1 MTKTQSIEQEAVST
15 LRMLEKKDPGLKR
28 LLNKAYGYAVFPS
41 VGKASLVV
49 GGSYGKGAVFAKG
62 KFIGYATIGQT
73 TIGVQIGGDTFTE
86 VIVFKDRKDFDNMK
100 RGKLSF
106 AADASA
112 VLIKAG
118 AAAARGF
125 GNGTR
130 AFVYGSGGMLVEAA
144 IGGQKFNFKPAGAG
158 QKEMSR
164 GQEEQDEEQDN
175 QQAEDSAHDE
185 SDEEGEEG
193 EQSDEGEEQGTDL
206 ATRALGAARSTLSGV
221 TNFVKEHP
229 VAAGAIGV
237 GVLAGGTILVMR
249 WINSDQSEDQQDT
262 QDDENDQDEDQSDD
276 QQDDEQMSA
285 DNQDTDSDQDQPDQE
300 EEEQSRSRGNG
311 RRRRYAN
318 T

>member
-1 MTKTQSIEQEAVST
+1 MTTTKSIEQEAVST

-100 RGKLSF
+100 RGKLAF

-112 VLIKAG
+112 VLVKAG

-130 AFVYGSGGMLVEAA
+130 AFVYGSGGMLIEAA

-158 QKEMSR
+158 QKEMGR
-164 GQEEQDEEQDN
+164 GQEEQDEDEN
-175 QQAEDSAHDE
+175 QEPEDSAQGEGEAEEGDE
-185 SDEEGEEG
+185 DDEGDEE
-193 EQSDEGEEQGTDL
+193 GTDL
-206 ATRALGAARSTLSGV
+206 ATRAAGAVRSTWSGV
-221 TNFVKEHP
+221 TDFVKGHP

-249 WINSDQSEDQQDT
+249 WMNSSDQSEDQQDS
-262 QDDENDQDEDQSDD
+262 QDEEGSQE
-276 QQDDEQMSA
+276 DEQQGDEEMSA
-285 DNQDTDSDQDQPDQE
+285 DDQDSDQDQGNE
-300 EEEQSRSRGNG
+300 EEKEAPRSRGNG

-318 T
+318 A

>member
-1 MTKTQSIEQEAVST
+1 MTQTKSIEQEAVST

-100 RGKLSF
+100 RGKLAF

-112 VLIKAG
+112 VLVKAG

-130 AFVYGSGGMLVEAA
+130 A
-144 IGGQKFNFKPAGAG
+144 
-158 QKEMSR
+158 
-164 GQEEQDEEQDN
+164 
-175 QQAEDSAHDE
+175 
-185 SDEEGEEG
+185 
-193 EQSDEGEEQGTDL
+193 
-206 ATRALGAARSTLSGV
+206 
-221 TNFVKEHP
+221 
-229 VAAGAIGV
+229 
-237 GVLAGGTILVMR
+237 
-249 WINSDQSEDQQDT
+249 
-262 QDDENDQDEDQSDD
+262 
-276 QQDDEQMSA
+276 
-285 DNQDTDSDQDQPDQE
+285 
-300 EEEQSRSRGNG
+300 
-311 RRRRYAN
+311 
-318 T
+318 

>member
-1 MTKTQSIEQEAVST
+1 MTTTKSIEQEAVST

-86 VIVFKDRKDFDNMK
+86 VIVFKDHKDFDNMK
-100 RGKLSF
+100 RGKLAF

-112 VLIKAG
+112 VLVKAG

-130 AFVYGSGGMLVEAA
+130 AFVYGSGGMLIEAA

-158 QKEMSR
+158 QKEMGR
-164 GQEEQDEEQDN
+164 GQEEQDEDEN
-175 QQAEDSAHDE
+175 QEPEDSTQKEGE
-185 SDEEGEEG
+185 SEEGEEG
-193 EQSDEGEEQGTDL
+193 DEGDEEGTDL
-206 ATRALGAARSTLSGV
+206 ATRAAGAVRSTWSGV
-221 TNFVKEHP
+221 TDFVKGHP

-249 WINSDQSEDQQDT
+249 WMNSSDQSEDQQDS
-262 QDDENDQDEDQSDD
+262 QDEEGSQE
-276 QQDDEQMSA
+276 DEQQGDEEMSA
-285 DNQDTDSDQDQPDQE
+285 DDQDSDQDQGNE
-300 EEEQSRSRGNG
+300 EEKEAPRSRGNG

-318 T
+318 A

>member
-1 MTKTQSIEQEAVST
+1 MTTTKSIEQEAVST

-100 RGKLSF
+100 RGKLAF

-112 VLIKAG
+112 VLVKAG

-130 AFVYGSGGMLVEAA
+130 AFVYGSGGMLIEAA

-158 QKEMSR
+158 QKEMGR
-164 GQEEQDEEQDN
+164 GQEEEDEDEN
-175 QQAEDSAHDE
+175 QEPEDSAQGEGEAEEGDE
-185 SDEEGEEG
+185 GDEGDEE
-193 EQSDEGEEQGTDL
+193 GTDL
-206 ATRALGAARSTLSGV
+206 ATRAAGAFRSTWSGV
-221 TNFVKEHP
+221 TDFVKEHP

-249 WINSDQSEDQQDT
+249 WMNSSDQSEDQQDSE
-262 QDDENDQDEDQSDD
+262 DEEGSQE
-276 QQDDEQMSA
+276 DEQQGDEEMSA
-285 DNQDTDSDQDQPDQE
+285 DDQDSDQDQGDE
-300 EEEQSRSRGNG
+300 EEKEAPRSRGNG

-318 T
+318 A

>member
-1 MTKTQSIEQEAVST
+1 
-15 LRMLEKKDPGLKR
+15 MLEKKDPGLKR

-100 RGKLSF
+100 RGKLAF

-112 VLIKAG
+112 VLVKAG

-130 AFVYGSGGMLVEAA
+130 AFVYGSGGMLIEAA

-158 QKEMSR
+158 QKEMGR
-164 GQEEQDEEQDN
+164 GQEEQDEDEN
-175 QQAEDSAHDE
+175 QEPEDSAHDE
-185 SDEEGEEG
+185 GEAEEGDEGDEGDEE
-193 EQSDEGEEQGTDL
+193 GTDL
-206 ATRALGAARSTLSGV
+206 ATRAAGAVRSTWSGV
-221 TNFVKEHP
+221 TDFVKGHP

-249 WINSDQSEDQQDT
+249 WMNSSDQSEDQQDS
-262 QDDENDQDEDQSDD
+262 QDEEGSQE
-276 QQDDEQMSA
+276 DEQQGDEEMSA
-285 DNQDTDSDQDQPDQE
+285 DDQDSDQDQGNE
-300 EEEQSRSRGNG
+300 EEKEAPRSRGNG

-318 T
+318 A

>member
-1 MTKTQSIEQEAVST
+1 MTTTKSIEQEAVST

-100 RGKLSF
+100 RGKLAF

-112 VLIKAG
+112 VLVKAG

-130 AFVYGSGGMLVEAA
+130 AFVYGSGGMLIEAA

-158 QKEMSR
+158 QKEMGR
-164 GQEEQDEEQDN
+164 GQEEQDEDEN
-175 QQAEDSAHDE
+175 QEPEDSTQKEGD
-185 SDEEGEEG
+185 SEEGEEG
-193 EQSDEGEEQGTDL
+193 DEGDEEGTDL
-206 ATRALGAARSTLSGV
+206 ATRAAGAVRSTWSGV
-221 TNFVKEHP
+221 TDFVKGHP

-249 WINSDQSEDQQDT
+249 WMNSSDQSEDQQDS
-262 QDDENDQDEDQSDD
+262 QDEEGS
-276 QQDDEQMSA
+276 QQDEQQGDEEMSA
-285 DNQDTDSDQDQPDQE
+285 DDQDSDQDQGNE
-300 EEEQSRSRGNG
+300 EEKEAPRSRGNG

-318 T
+318 A

>member
-1 MTKTQSIEQEAVST
+1 MTTTKSIEQEAVST

-100 RGKLSF
+100 RGKLAF

-112 VLIKAG
+112 VLVKAG

-130 AFVYGSGGMLVEAA
+130 AFVYGSGGMLIEAA

-158 QKEMSR
+158 QKEMGR
-164 GQEEQDEEQDN
+164 GQEEQDEDEN
-175 QQAEDSAHDE
+175 QEPEDSTQKEGD
-185 SDEEGEEG
+185 SEEGEEG
-193 EQSDEGEEQGTDL
+193 EGDEEGTDL
-206 ATRALGAARSTLSGV
+206 ATRAAGAVRSTWSGV
-221 TNFVKEHP
+221 TDFVKGHP

-249 WINSDQSEDQQDT
+249 WMNSSDQSEDQQDS
-262 QDDENDQDEDQSDD
+262 QDEEGSQE
-276 QQDDEQMSA
+276 DEQQGDEEMSA
-285 DNQDTDSDQDQPDQE
+285 DDQDSDQDQGNE
-300 EEEQSRSRGNG
+300 EEKEAPRSRGNG

-318 T
+318 A